1 MTVRIYYIRTTEK
14 SKTKWQRDRRK
25 YQRTYVRTD
34 RQKNTGAYGRR
45 GIPVERPTN
54 GETNEGTE

>member
-34 RQKNTGAYGRR
+34 RQKKYGRR